1 MTGSIKLRHDAIPEV
16 HTSCEVPPTKKVK
29 GILEND
35 SGLSF
40 ILILY
45 TYTV

>member
-16 HTSCEVPPTKKVK
+16 HTSCEVPPKKVK